1 MRSKPGAIKVLILL
15 VGVLAV
21 FLFPASL
28 LPGPLSARYG
38 PATALRANRAAKLV
52 HLGMVRCW
60 LEVFTFSVTWA
71 DLSSWNRRLRMRSS
85 NPDDLSAIACPLR
98 C

>member
-1 MRSKPGAIKVLILL
+1 VRSKPGAITVLIVLA
-15 VGVLAV
+15 GVIAV

-28 LPGPLSARYG
+28 MSSPFSAGCG
-38 PATALRANRAAKLV
+38 PATALRANRAAHLI

-60 LEVFTFSVTWA
+60 LAVCALAATGA
-71 DLSSWNRRLRMRSS
+71 DLSFWNRRLRVPTSD
-85 NPDDLSAIACPLR
+85 PFGLSQAGCALR

>member
-1 MRSKPGAIKVLILL
+1 VRSKPGAIKVLIVL
-15 VGVLAV
+15 VGALAV

-28 LPGPLSARYG
+28 LPGPFSARYG
-38 PATALRANRAAKLV
+38 PATALRAKRAAQLI

-60 LEVFTFSVTWA
+60 LAVFTFSATEA
-71 DLSSWNRRLRMRSS
+71 ELSFWNRRLRIRSS
-85 NPDDLSAIACPLR
+85 NPDDLSEIGCPLR

>member
-1 MRSKPGAIKVLILL
+1 VRSKPGAIKVLIVL

-28 LPGPLSARYG
+28 LPGPFSARYG
-38 PATALRANRAAKLV
+38 PATALRANRAAKLI

-60 LEVFTFSVTWA
+60 LEVFTFSATGA
-71 DLSSWNRRLRMRSS
+71 DLSFWNRRLRIRSS
-85 NPDDLSAIACPLR
+85 HPDDLSAIGYPLR